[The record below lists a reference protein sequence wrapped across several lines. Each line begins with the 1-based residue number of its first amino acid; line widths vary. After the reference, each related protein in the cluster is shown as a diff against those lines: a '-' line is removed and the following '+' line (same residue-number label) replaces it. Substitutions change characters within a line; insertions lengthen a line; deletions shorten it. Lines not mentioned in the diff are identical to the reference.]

1 MNQHVKIAE
10 IARVAEMLAPM
21 CDGDEQLFADMMEG
35 ETDLHSVA
43 RRIHEII
50 ARDTETLVGIKDRKE
65 AIAERE
71 ARIKARVAA
80 GKDAIGKLLRAAH
93 LKKLELPEVTYSVRD
108 GKPKLEIAD
117 ANAVPAVFQRATY
130 APDKTAINE
139 AFEDSDD
146 LPNWLTRLPA
156 KDIVTGRTK

>member
-10 IARVAEMLAPM
+10 IARVAEMLAPH

-43 RRIHEII
+43 RRIHEVI

-71 ARIKARVAA
+71 ARIKARVAT
-80 GKDAIGKLLRAAH
+80 GKEAIGKLLRAAQ

-108 GKPKLEIAD
+108 GKPGLAVVDEA
-117 ANAVPAVFQRATY
+117 AVPSEYQRASY
-130 APDKTAINE
+130 SPDKTLINE
-139 AFEDSDD
+139 TFAQEEN
-146 LPNWLTRLPA
+146 LPNWLTRVPA
-156 KDIVTGRTK
+156 KDVISGRSR